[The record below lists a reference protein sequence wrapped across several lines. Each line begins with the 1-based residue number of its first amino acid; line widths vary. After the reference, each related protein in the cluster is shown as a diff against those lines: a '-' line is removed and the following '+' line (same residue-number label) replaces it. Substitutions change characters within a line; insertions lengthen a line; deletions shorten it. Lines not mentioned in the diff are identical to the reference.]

1 MAANGISS
9 LPKPDRPR
17 AKLAL
22 AQVERQ
28 TVAANGYRELNVLDT
43 ALKAPVLGRP
53 WKRAP

>member
-9 LPKPDRPR
+9 LPKPDRPM

-28 TVAANGYRELNVLDT
+28 TVGANGYRELNVLDT